1 MSNKAAKTYLPGQVV
16 PSGVYWNRRSW
27 DLVHIPPEGGALPEG
42 GNAVYRELPILLL
55 MTVGP
60 MVGLAFVLF
69 LPVAV
74 PIVILYQGGKAI
86 RRAMMRRLARAVEP
100 EVRLAN

>member
-1 MSNKAAKTYLPGQVV
+1 MSNKEAKKFLPGQVV
-16 PSGVYWNRRSW
+16 AGGVYWNRKSW

-60 MVGLAFVLF
+60 LVGLGFVLF

-74 PIVILYQGGKAI
+74 PIVILYQGGKAVY
-86 RRAMMRRLARAVEP
+86 RAVARRLTRAVEP
-100 EVRLAN
+100 EVRLAQ